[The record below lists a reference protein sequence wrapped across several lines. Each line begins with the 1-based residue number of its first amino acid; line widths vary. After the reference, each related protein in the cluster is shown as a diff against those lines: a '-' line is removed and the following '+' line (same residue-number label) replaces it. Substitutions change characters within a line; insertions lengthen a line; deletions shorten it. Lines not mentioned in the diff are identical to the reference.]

1 MGRALAFLV
10 CSLVV
15 FGSTAVAKIKTHHG
29 VYYKPGEILVKFKSE
44 AMLAYPLAKANL
56 YELTG
61 AQVMKRYHTS
71 FGLEHIRISKADVT
85 EALTYYRSHPMVEYA
100 EPNFIYTV
108 DGEPPL
114 PNDPLFNEEW
124 SLYNTG
130 QKDSTGQEGIVDA
143 DIDALEAWEKTT
155 GDKNVIV
162 AVIDTGIDYTHQDIT
177 QNMWMNPN
185 EIADNKLDDDG
196 NGFIDDIYGWNFS
209 EKNNDPK
216 DDNGHG
222 THVSGTIA
230 AVGNNSIGV
239 IGVAPGVRLMA
250 VKFLNSFGSGE
261 LADAVS
267 AIDYA
272 VQMGARV
279 LNNSWGGGGFSQTM
293 ADAIAAANN
302 KNVVFAAAAGNDSEN
317 NDTSKHYPSSYDI
330 SNVISVAATNN
341 KDQLAKFS
349 NFGVKTVHVAAPGDN
364 ILSSVLKNEYQSYSG
379 TSMATP
385 HVSGVCALLLSLEP
399 DLTPEEVRT
408 RLVETSDEIL
418 SFRRKII
425 AQ

>member
-162 AVIDTGIDYTHQDIT
+162 AVIDTGIDYTYRLARALVSLET
-177 QNMWMNPN
+177 GK
-185 EIADNKLDDDG
+185 ANK
-196 NGFIDDIYGWNFS
+196 
-209 EKNNDPK
+209 
-216 DDNGHG
+216 
-222 THVSGTIA
+222 
-230 AVGNNSIGV
+230 
-239 IGVAPGVRLMA
+239 
-250 VKFLNSFGSGE
+250 
-261 LADAVS
+261 
-267 AIDYA
+267 
-272 VQMGARV
+272 
-279 LNNSWGGGGFSQTM
+279 
-293 ADAIAAANN
+293 
-302 KNVVFAAAAGNDSEN
+302 
-317 NDTSKHYPSSYDI
+317 
-330 SNVISVAATNN
+330 
-341 KDQLAKFS
+341 
-349 NFGVKTVHVAAPGDN
+349 
-364 ILSSVLKNEYQSYSG
+364 ILSSNGIIPKGAFPYANFP
-379 TSMATP
+379 MDDP
-385 HVSGVCALLLSLEP
+385 DVSVPRVG
-399 DLTPEEVRT
+399 
-408 RLVETSDEIL
+408 
-418 SFRRKII
+418 
-425 AQ
+425 